1 VSNPTTTAPA
11 GAGAPARSPAD
22 FTHRQILTILAGLM
36 IGMFLA
42 ALDQTIMATSTRT
55 IADDLNGFDM
65 QAWVTTAFLITSTIS
80 TPLYG
85 KLSDIYGRRPYFLF
99 AIGIFV
105 VGSILCGLS
114 QSMYELA
121 AFRAIQGIGAGGL
134 MSLALAIIG
143 DIVPPRERAKYQGF
157 FLAVFGTASVIGP
170 ILGGFFAGAD
180 KILWVDGW
188 RWVFY
193 LNVPVG
199 IVAMVVVARV
209 LHLPHTR
216 VDHRIDWPGAVALIV
231 GLVPLLTVA
240 EQGRDWG
247 WDSPRAILC
256 YAIGAVGLVAFWL
269 AERAYKDEA
278 LLPLRLFGNRT
289 VAVGSASSTILGMAM
304 FGGLMTVPLYLQIV
318 KGSTPTVAGLQM
330 IPFVVGIMAGSITA
344 GQLIARTGRYRI
356 FPIIGSTLMLAALGL
371 FATIGAD
378 TPLWKTMLIMV
389 LMGLGLGGNM
399 QPMIT
404 AVQNAVSPRE
414 IGVATS
420 SVTFFR
426 SMGGT
431 LGTAVFLSVL
441 FNVLPGKI
449 SDAFRTAQATPDF
462 QQALAADPGQAQTLR
477 QATGGD
483 ALSDTSFLS
492 RLSDVVAHP
501 FKVGFSDGIQVVF
514 LMAFGVMLIGL
525 VVVLFLPEIPLSM
538 RSAQQQRADDAL
550 AAENSDG
557 VPGEVGAGPNA
568 AYEGAAQ
575 PAGAANGARPADPA
589 DSAGGA
595 HEAEGTADSDPV
607 SAGRHAAGDGPG
619 R

>member
-1 VSNPTTTAPA
+1 MSNPSTAAPPA
-11 GAGAPARSPAD
+11 NAGSAD
-22 FTHRQILTILAGLM
+22 FTHRQILTVLGGLM
-36 IGMFLA
+36 MGMFLA
-42 ALDQTIMATSTRT
+42 ALDQTIMATATRT
-55 IADDLNGFDM
+55 IADDLHGFNL
-65 QAWVTTAFLITSTIS
+65 QAWATTAFLITSTIS

-85 KLSDIYGRRPYFLF
+85 KLSDIYGRRPFFLF
-99 AIGIFV
+99 AIGIFI
-105 VGSILCGLS
+105 VGSMLCGLS
-114 QSMYELA
+114 QNMYELA
-121 AFRAIQGIGAGGL
+121 GFRAIQGVGAGGL

-143 DIVPPRERAKYQGF
+143 DIVPPRERARYQGF

-180 KILWVDGW
+180 TILWVDGW

-199 IVAMVVVARV
+199 IAAMVVVARV
-209 LHLPHTR
+209 LHLPHHR
-216 VDHRIDWPGAVALIV
+216 VDHRIDWPGAIALIV

-247 WDSPRAILC
+247 WGSGRSILC
-256 YAIGAVGLVAFWL
+256 YVVGVIGIIAFIL

-278 LLPLRLFGNRT
+278 LLPLRLFSNRT
-289 VAVGSASSTILGMAM
+289 VSIGAISSSIIGMAM
-304 FGGLMTVPLYLQIV
+304 FGGLLTVPLYLQIV
-318 KGSTPTVAGLQM
+318 KGSTATQAGLQL

-356 FPIIGSTLMLAALGL
+356 FPIIGSTLMVAALAL

-404 AVQNAVSPRE
+404 AVQNAVNPRE

-431 LGTAVFLSVL
+431 LGTAIFLSVL

-449 SDAFRTAQATPDF
+449 KGAFTSAAATPQFQAELQSHPDQAKILQQATS
-462 QQALAADPGQAQTLR
+462 GG
-477 QATGGD
+477 GGD
-483 ALSDTSFLS
+483 LSDTSWLNK
-492 RLSDVVAHP
+492 LSDVLAHP
-501 FKVGFSDGIQVVF
+501 FKVGFSEGTQVVF
-514 LMAFGVMLIGL
+514 LLALAVMVIGL
-525 VVVLFLPEIPLSM
+525 IVVFFLPEIPLAQ
-538 RSAQQQRADDAL
+538 RSAQAQREADIL

-557 VPGEVGAGPNA
+557 VPGEVGAGPLT
-568 AYEGAAQ
+568 EDE
-575 PAGAANGARPADPA
+575 PD
-589 DSAGGA
+589 
-595 HEAEGTADSDPV
+595 TAV
-607 SAGRHAAGDGPG
+607 TVGKDGNP
-619 R
+619 